1 MRMLIPF
8 MWPRKSLPLQ
18 LVVFVCV
25 LLLVAGRIVNLYT
38 PIMYKYIGEL
48 MPNICYI
55 LYIQYASLILHQNP
69 MCFNGVLMHNK

>member
-48 MPNICYI
+48 MPIICHM
-55 LYIQYASLILHQNP
+55 LYIVRYTLK
-69 MCFNGVLMHNK
+69 MHAYTYIY